1 MKVLAI
7 IPARKNSKE
16 LPKKNI
22 SLFCGKPLITWTI
35 ESALDSGIFDK
46 VMVSTDCETTASIS
60 VENGAEV
67 PFIRPT
73 SLSGSNSD
81 IKETIKDVLKKYSE
95 RLKIDFDAFCLLQPT
110 SPLRNHLHIR
120 KAFTIFENK
129 SLRQLVSI
137 SKVRKHPAWMKK
149 INSNGLLENYLPKAN
164 SSPQRQKL
172 DSVFILNGAI
182 YFSKIDA
189 FWETGS
195 LHQESSGY
203 YEMEE
208 AYSVDIDNALDFACA
223 EFLMKNSFALIES

>member
-60 VENGAEV
+60 IENGAEV
-67 PFIRPT
+67 PFLRPT
-73 SLSGSNSD
+73 SISGSNSD
-81 IKETIKDVLKKYSE
+81 IKDTIKDVLKKYSD

-120 KAFTIFENK
+120 KAFKMFENK
-129 SLRQLVSI
+129 SLKQLVSI
-137 SKVRKHPAWMKK
+137 SRVRKHPAWMKK
-149 INSNGLLENYLPKAN
+149 INSDGFLENYI
-164 SSPQRQKL
+164 SPINTSLHRQKL
-172 DSVFILNGAI
+172 DPVFILNGAI
-182 YFSKIDA
+182 YISKSDTFS
-189 FWETGS
+189 ETGS
-195 LHQESSGY
+195 LHGESSGY

-208 AYSVDIDNALDFACA
+208 AVSVDIDNALDFAYA
-223 EFLMKNSFALIES
+223 EFLMRNYSDTFEN

>member
-60 VENGAEV
+60 VENGAEI
-67 PFIRPT
+67 PFLRST
-73 SLSGSNSD
+73 SLSGCNSD
-81 IKETIKDVLKKYSE
+81 IKDTIKDVLEKYSN

-110 SPLRNHLHIR
+110 SPLRNYLHIR
-120 KAFTIFENK
+120 KAFKIFENK
-129 SLRQLVSI
+129 SYSQLVSI
-137 SKVRKHPAWMKK
+137 SRVRKHPAWMKK
-149 INSNGLLENYLPKAN
+149 INSDGCLKNYITNIDTSL
-164 SSPQRQKL
+164 QRQKL
-172 DSVFILNGAI
+172 DSVYILNGAI
-182 YFSKIDA
+182 YISKSDTFS
-189 FWETGS
+189 ETGS

-208 AYSVDIDNALDFACA
+208 AVSVDIDNALDFAYA
-223 EFLMKNSFALIES
+223 EFLMRNYPAIVEN

>member
-46 VMVSTDCETTASIS
+46 VMVTTDCEITASIS

-67 PFIRPT
+67 PFLRPK
-73 SLSGSNSD
+73 SLGGSNSD
-81 IKETIKDVLKKYSE
+81 IKDTIKDVLKKYSDH
-95 RLKIDFDAFCLLQPT
+95 LKIDFDAFCLLQPT

-120 KAFTIFENK
+120 KAFTIFESK
-129 SLRQLVSI
+129 SYRQLVSI
-137 SKVRKHPAWMKK
+137 SKIRKHPAWMKK

-164 SSPQRQKL
+164 SSLQRQKL

-182 YFSKIDA
+182 YISKLDA
-189 FWETGS
+189 FKETGL
-195 LHQESSGY
+195 LHGESSGY

-208 AYSVDIDNALDFACA
+208 AVSVDIDNALDFAYA
-223 EFLMKNSFALIES
+223 EFLMRNYSATIEN